1 MRALTLIFLMLLGSG
16 AARAQSTLYGIP
28 NFQTSQ
34 PANTLQDLILGA
46 TCTSMPASPLEL
58 SCNPAFLASEEKR
71 QFRVDGVTNDR
82 IGTMNK
88 YRHLLEAN
96 DSVGLVDGL
105 LQEKEPLMANA
116 SVRLWYQRDWWAIGV
131 TPVRAG
137 YVSFFRNSAYPEI
150 TGSAFADREVFA
162 KAGMKLASDE
172 NLRVGLQLRYVDR
185 SFFRKQFALL
195 DAVNDQSLIRID
207 KQQVA
212 YLEPGVSYALNEK
225 GTSALSAMISQ
236 MAVYQGGASQPLRP
250 VFDLGYS
257 SAPDFFDGRLK
268 TSTHVSVNPDIDD
281 TFAMFRAGLVYDF
294 DFVSVLASFASQE
307 LGAGVQGRID
317 SLVLGLG
324 YRTQEIAKDSWQKE
338 RVSSWLFEIGLVF

>member
-1 MRALTLIFLMLLGSG
+1 MHTMIAFLSILFIGSF
-16 AARAQSTLYGIP
+16 ANAQSTLYGIP
-28 NFQTSQ
+28 SFQTSQ
-34 PANTLQDLILGA
+34 SANTLQDLVLGA

-71 QFRVDGVTNDR
+71 LFRVVGTTNDR

-88 YRHLLEAN
+88 YRHLLEDN

-116 SVRLWYQRDWWAIGV
+116 AVRLWYQRDWWAVGV

-137 YVSFFRNSAYPEI
+137 YVSFFRNAAYPEI

-162 KAGMKLASDE
+162 KAGWKLASDE
-172 NLRVGLQLRYVDR
+172 NLRLGLQVRYNDR
-185 SFFRKQFALL
+185 SYFRKQFALL
-195 DAVNDQSLIRID
+195 DAVNDQSLIRIE

-236 MAVYQGGASQPLRP
+236 VAIYQAGAAQPLRP
-250 VFDLGYS
+250 VFDLGFS

-281 TFAMFRAGLVYDF
+281 TFAMFRAGAVYDF
-294 DFVSVLASFASQE
+294 DFVSVLVSFASQE
-307 LGAGVQGRID
+307 LGAGLQGQID

-324 YRTQEIAKDSWQKE
+324 YRTQEIAKDSWQKV